1 MLMDLA
7 VYTAP
12 AGRTRAI
19 ERYARSVQFAE
30 GSDEALMLEAMRND
44 RFTIAIVRRRHET
57 AGLILTDTV
66 RNADIW
72 LMDEGLEQS
81 FPDGAAIA
89 TRYYTPDRFAMTAGV
104 GVPLGKELLAAV
116 LDALPGSVWR
126 KSQLDALQDRRFA
139 ETLYRVAL
147 KTGVTDGMRYQ
158 NWGDADD
165 D

>member
-1 MLMDLA
+1 MRFSSRLAAWVLLTGRTFILDDMDEMTYLMDLA

-30 GSDEALMLEAMRND
+30 GSDEALMLEAMCND
-44 RFTIAIVRRRHET
+44 RFTIAIARRRHET

-89 TRYYTPDRFAMTAGV
+89 TRYYTLDRFAMTAGV

-116 LDALPGSVWR
+116 LDALPG
-126 KSQLDALQDRRFA
+126 
-139 ETLYRVAL
+139 
-147 KTGVTDGMRYQ
+147 
-158 NWGDADD
+158 
-165 D
+165 

>member
-1 MLMDLA
+1 MRFCSRLAAWVLLTARTFILDDMDEMTYLMDLA

-30 GSDEALMLEAMRND
+30 GSDEALMLEAMCND
-44 RFTIAIVRRRHET
+44 RFTIAIARRRHET

-89 TRYYTPDRFAMTAGV
+89 TRYYTLDRFAMTAGV
-104 GVPLGKELLAAV
+104 GVPARQGVARGRSRRA
-116 LDALPGSVWR
+116 PG
-126 KSQLDALQDRRFA
+126 
-139 ETLYRVAL
+139 
-147 KTGVTDGMRYQ
+147 
-158 NWGDADD
+158 
-165 D
+165 